1 MEKDRRQRYSLNSFS
16 ELITTVYKDAAKCEV
31 YGFSDKTA
39 FNDTFSYVSFYPA
52 AIRIIDIFNN
62 KKWIPVFEQFRNT
75 DAFIRVNTKNTKR
88 GVIKR
93 GSNHPLLIGSNIF
106 RFSFD
111 LKPKEFYKSSSNNKG
126 KAELIKYIDYRIDN
140 LDRSSKLYKDLM
152 DNLYTETPLCRE
164 LEVKEE
170 VNDDSE
176 DGYTTPLPEGI

>member
-16 ELITTVYKDAAKCEV
+16 EQITTVYKDAAKCEV

-39 FNDTFSYVSFYPA
+39 FNDNLSYVSVCFYPA

-62 KKWIPVFEQFRNT
+62 KKWIPVFEQFTKT

-93 GSNHPLLIGSNIF
+93 GSNIF

-111 LKPKEFYKSSSNNKG
+111 LKPKEFYKSSSNSKG

-152 DNLYTETPLCRE
+152 DNLYIQTPLCRE

-176 DGYTTPLPEGI
+176 DGYTAPLSEGI